1 MGRGE
6 IEARSTQVRSSVPD
20 FLFHH
25 GPRGL
30 LVWQWL
36 LVLPLLVLA
45 WLVGRLLGRATQAV
59 LGRFAARTT
68 NRWDDVLLA
77 SIRAPLTAAWSV
89 VVLSI
94 AVPWLPLTGPG
105 AESVRRALEVAGFVV
120 FFWML
125 MRALDAMAVLVA
137 TSPWAQTRPA
147 TRSLVPLGRRVG
159 KVLLA
164 TIAVVAVVN
173 TLGYPVASL
182 VAGLGI
188 GGIAVALAAQKT
200 VENLFGAFS
209 LGMDQ
214 PIREGDFVR
223 VEDVLGTVESIGLR
237 STRIRTLDRTLV
249 TVPNGK
255 LADMRLETF
264 AVRDR
269 MRLAADIGLSYDT
282 TPAQMREVLSGMEA
296 ILRAQPKLWPEALT
310 VRFKAFG
317 ESALLVEVMAWF
329 VTPEWSEFQAI
340 REEVYLQFMELVQR
354 VGTSFAIPT
363 RTVHLLDARVP
374 RQ

>member
-1 MGRGE
+1 M
-6 IEARSTQVRSSVPD
+6 PD

-173 TLGYPVASL
+173 ALGYPVASL